1 MCDRG
6 PPEGITYM
14 ENLRISYVDT
24 MIIGAFIGYLLG
36 FITVIFGIIRR
47 RILLGLI
54 GLLASI
60 VSGAILGPIL
70 SLPVIS
76 VFIWLID
83 KKPAVDAPGGNPAA
97 PGDIA
102 ENS

>member
-1 MCDRG
+1 
-6 PPEGITYM
+6 M

-24 MIIGAFIGYLLG
+24 AIIGAVIGYLLG
-36 FITVIFGIIRR
+36 FIAVIFGIIRR
-47 RILLGLI
+47 RIVLGLF

-60 VSGAILGPIL
+60 VSGAVLGPIL

-76 VFIWLID
+76 LFIWLID
-83 KKPAVDAPGGNPAA
+83 TKPAAVASGNEAAA

-102 ENS
+102 ESS